1 MSLMD
6 QAALDMGKYSD
17 QLSTLDTFRLDGR
30 VTEVVGMVVEA
41 TVPNGSVGDLCTI
54 EVGSGE
60 SIRAEVM
67 GFRSGKM
74 LLMPLDTTLGVSVGS
89 RVTLSTRPL
98 TIPVGRALLGRVIDA
113 MGRPID
119 GKGPITGSVQ
129 RSVYNEPPPPMQ
141 RKRITE
147 PFSTG
152 IRSIDGL
159 LTLGKGQRVGIF
171 SGSGVGKSVLIG
183 MIARNTDAQVNII
196 GLIGERGREV
206 REFIE
211 RDLGAETL
219 KNSVVVVATSDQA
232 AQLRVKAAL
241 VATSLAEYFRDEG
254 NDVMLMMDS
263 LTRVAMAQREI
274 GLAIG
279 EPPTTKGYTPA
290 VFALLPRLL
299 ERAGPSQGRY
309 ITGIYTVLVESD
321 DLNDPIADAARSL
334 LDGHVVLS
342 RALANRGQF
351 PAVDPLQSVSRL
363 RRDITPPEQIEDVQR
378 IIELMS
384 VYNESEDLINIGAYS
399 AGSNTRIDEAIANI
413 DSIHDYLKQGG
424 DVPSDYANA
433 REMLR
438 DLCQKLVVSDGD

>member
-1 MSLMD
+1 MNLMD
-6 QAALDMGKYSD
+6 KATLDLDKYSG
-17 QLSTLDTFRLDGR
+17 QLAGIDTYRMDGR

-41 TVPNGSVGDLCTI
+41 TIPNGSVGDLCTI

-89 RVTLSTRPL
+89 RVRLSRRPL
-98 TIPVGRALLGRVIDA
+98 TIPVGRSLLGRIIDA

-129 RSVYNEPPPPMQ
+129 RSVYNEPPPPME

-147 PFSTG
+147 PFTTG

-159 LTLGKGQRVGIF
+159 LTLGRGQRMGIF

-183 MIARNTDAQVNII
+183 MIARNTDAAVNII

-263 LTRVAMAQREI
+263 LTRIAMAQREI

-279 EPPTTKGYTPA
+279 EPPTTKGYTPS

-299 ERAGPSQGRY
+299 ERAGPSKGKY
-309 ITGIYTVLVESD
+309 ITGLYTVLVESD

-342 RALANRGQF
+342 RTLANRGHY

-363 RRDITPPEQIEDVQR
+363 RRDITPPQQIEDVKR

-384 VYNESEDLINIGAYS
+384 IHSDSEDLINIGAYS
-399 AGSNTRIDEAIANI
+399 AGSNPRIDEAIANI
-413 DSIHDYLKQGG
+413 DRINDYLKQDG
-424 DVPSDYANA
+424 DVRSGYADA
-433 REMLR
+433 RDRLR
-438 DLCQKLVVSDGD
+438 DLCEQLVVSDGN

>member
-1 MSLMD
+1 
-6 QAALDMGKYSD
+6 
-17 QLSTLDTFRLDGR
+17 
-30 VTEVVGMVVEA
+30 
-41 TVPNGSVGDLCTI
+41 
-54 EVGSGE
+54 
-60 SIRAEVM
+60 
-67 GFRSGKM
+67 
-74 LLMPLDTTLGVSVGS
+74 
-89 RVTLSTRPL
+89 
-98 TIPVGRALLGRVIDA
+98 
-113 MGRPID
+113 
-119 GKGPITGSVQ
+119 
-129 RSVYNEPPPPMQ
+129 
-141 RKRITE
+141 
-147 PFSTG
+147 
-152 IRSIDGL
+152 
-159 LTLGKGQRVGIF
+159 
-171 SGSGVGKSVLIG
+171 
-183 MIARNTDAQVNII
+183 
-196 GLIGERGREV
+196 
-206 REFIE
+206 
-211 RDLGAETL
+211 
-219 KNSVVVVATSDQA
+219 
-232 AQLRVKAAL
+232 
-241 VATSLAEYFRDEG
+241 EYFSDEG

-279 EPPTTKGYTPA
+279 EPPTTKGYTPS

-413 DSIHDYLKQGG
+413 DSINDYLKQGG